1 MNDDISWAL
10 KLANGELEPW
20 YARYPYL
27 IFYPDIAD
35 LATYEALARE
45 VPLMRPA
52 VARAAIYA
60 NYRSL
65 FDLVV
70 TGPAADEAEGDS
82 KTVRP
87 DHALWVEAMQ
97 SPESYYRETLERI
110 AKANGISDDTLKRG
124 SADLYSWQKVSLRQS
139 GTLAHSNI
147 LHAEIYAWQ
156 ALVSDREDWDVDIY
170 DGVRCSAIGLERYL
184 SLPREWRPT
193 VSDVDESTGE
203 RQLDYKSWPPDVLS
217 CLSRDG
223 RLYKALKQVA

>member
-20 YARYPYL
+20 HARYPYL

-35 LATYEALARE
+35 SATYEALARE

-52 VARAAIYA
+52 VGRAAIYA

-70 TGPAADEAEGDS
+70 TGPAAEEAEGDS
-82 KTVRP
+82 KTVTP

-110 AKANGISDDTLKRG
+110 AKAKGISDDTLKRG
-124 SADLYSWQKVSLRQS
+124 SADLYPWQKVSLRV
-139 GTLAHSNI
+139 G
-147 LHAEIYAWQ
+147 YPG
-156 ALVSDREDWDVDIY
+156 ALQHTARGDLRVAGPRL
-170 DGVRCSAIGLERYL
+170 GPRGLGRRHL
-184 SLPREWRPT
+184 RWRPLQ
-193 VSDVDESTGE
+193 
-203 RQLDYKSWPPDVLS
+203 RHWP
-217 CLSRDG
+217 
-223 RLYKALKQVA
+223 